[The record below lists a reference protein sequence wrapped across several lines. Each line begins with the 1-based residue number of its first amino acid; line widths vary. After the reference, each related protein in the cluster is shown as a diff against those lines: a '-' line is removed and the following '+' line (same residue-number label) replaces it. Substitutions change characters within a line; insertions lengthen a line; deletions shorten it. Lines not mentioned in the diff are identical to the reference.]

1 LHEDVVAL
9 HKLLPGA
16 EFVEAGGL
24 LQEARMRKSDEEIEL
39 LRRASGIAREVLDA
53 LVAVAR
59 PGVTEAVVY
68 AEMLKAQIC
77 AGAEPQL
84 FNLLTSGPVDHPGS
98 ELWPT
103 LHGREQPLTPSM
115 RPLGAGDIVLAE
127 WHTKYGGY
135 LSHTEYT
142 VYLGPRAPSEL
153 LAIWEVALA
162 CLDASKAALTPG
174 RTLREAWTMVRA
186 PAKEAGVDWVELGF
200 HGHGLGSPE
209 FPAVVYEE
217 GYGSKHLNGTAI
229 GDLVLEEGMTFGNNI
244 DLHDSRWRVDVGC
257 MLADFMVVRPG
268 GAECLVGVP
277 RELPQIG

>member
-1 LHEDVVAL
+1 
-9 HKLLPGA
+9 
-16 EFVEAGGL
+16 
-24 LQEARMRKSDEEIEL
+24 
-39 LRRASGIAREVLDA
+39 
-53 LVAVAR
+53 
-59 PGVTEAVVY
+59 
-68 AEMLKAQIC
+68 
-77 AGAEPQL
+77 
-84 FNLLTSGPVDHPGS
+84 
-98 ELWPT
+98 
-103 LHGREQPLTPSM
+103 
-115 RPLGAGDIVLAE
+115 
-127 WHTKYGGY
+127 
-135 LSHTEYT
+135 
-142 VYLGPRAPSEL
+142 
-153 LAIWEVALA
+153 
-162 CLDASKAALTPG
+162 
-174 RTLREAWTMVRA
+174 MVRA